1 MKDLTENINELI
13 KLDREIIKSKDTEIS
28 NLRDLV
34 KKYEQLV
41 ALQDKKILV
50 LEMQLQLWRPSYLW
64 QQKK

>member
-13 KLDREIIKSKDTEIS
+13 KLDREIYKSKDTEIS